1 MTPTLEIAANS
12 LASAQVA
19 QAAGATRVE
28 LCAAL
33 EAGGLTPSAGMIAR
47 VRERLTLPVHVLV
60 RPRAGDFCYSDA
72 EHESMLADIAHCA
85 ASACDGVVVGALTAD
100 GEVDVARCRELVDA
114 AGALDTTF
122 HRAID
127 LCPDMPAALEAII
140 ALGFGRVL
148 SSGGAANAMSGAD
161 MLRRLVGQAGG
172 RIVVMPGAGIT
183 PDNIARLAAH
193 TRAREFHA
201 SARHTYPS
209 RMRVPVD
216 PGLGM
221 DGGEQRAD
229 GERIR
234 ALLAALDTA
243 EAR

>member
-1 MTPTLEIAANS
+1 MTRKLEIAANS
-12 LASAQVA
+12 LASAQAA

-33 EAGGLTPSAGMIAR
+33 ESGGLTPSAGAIASVRRR
-47 VRERLTLPVHVLV
+47 VALPVHVLV
-60 RPRAGDFCYSDA
+60 RPRAGDFCYGDA
-72 EHESMLADIAHCA
+72 EHETMLADIAHCA
-85 ASACDGVVVGALTAD
+85 ASGCDGVVVGALTAS
-100 GEVDVARCRELVDA
+100 GEVDMGRCRELVEV
-114 AGALDTTF
+114 AGGLDVTF

-140 ALGFGRVL
+140 ALGFRRVL
-148 SSGGAANAMSGAD
+148 SSGGSVDAMSGAD
-161 MLRRLVGQAGG
+161 MLRRLVGQAGD

-183 PDNIARLAAH
+183 PDNIARLAVH

-201 SARHTYPS
+201 SARRPHPT

-216 PGLGM
+216 PALGM
-221 DGGEQRAD
+221 AGGEQRTD

-234 ALLAALDTA
+234 ALIAALHATDAT
-243 EAR
+243 